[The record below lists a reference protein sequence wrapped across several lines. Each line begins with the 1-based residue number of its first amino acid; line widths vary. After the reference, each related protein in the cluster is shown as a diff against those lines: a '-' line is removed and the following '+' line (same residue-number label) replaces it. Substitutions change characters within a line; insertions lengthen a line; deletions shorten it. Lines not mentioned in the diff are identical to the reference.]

1 MKNTALLTGPYDWDP
16 ALLPLA
22 EFEARLAAVRHAL
35 AASGAAA
42 LLVHGNSVEH
52 GALAYLT
59 GFIPKLG
66 PAFALVPREG
76 PVRLLAS
83 GGPGMISS
91 AKLLTW
97 VEDVR
102 PLNNL
107 RIALSEWLGET
118 VHDGRAMLGLWGGSK
133 LAHRPYSAVT
143 AATQAFDQLIDMDD
157 QLDALR
163 RRKSSCELD
172 LLREACHILAVACTA
187 FERAAAEGSGARSAA
202 LAAERGAFAAGAQ
215 DVRILASARNGGPP
229 LPFDGPGDIRV
240 APLLACLADRAEFL
254 YHGE

>member
-1 MKNTALLTGPYDWDP
+1 MRMKNTALLTGPYDWDP

-22 EFEARLAAVRHAL
+22 EFEARLASVRRAL
-35 AASGAAA
+35 AVSGATA

-66 PAFALVPREG
+66 PAFALVPRKG

-102 PLNNL
+102 PLSNL
-107 RIALSEWLGET
+107 RIALGEWLEET
-118 VHDGRAMLGLWGGSK
+118 VHDGRPVLGLWGGSK

-143 AATQAFDQLIDMDD
+143 AATQA
-157 QLDALR
+157 
-163 RRKSSCELD
+163 
-172 LLREACHILAVACTA
+172 
-187 FERAAAEGSGARSAA
+187 
-202 LAAERGAFAAGAQ
+202 
-215 DVRILASARNGGPP
+215 
-229 LPFDGPGDIRV
+229 IRQTY
-240 APLLACLADRAEFL
+240 R
-254 YHGE
+254 YG